1 MMKNEGQS
9 VIREKLAEYVRLL
22 KEEFSQGLI
31 LPTKTVPT
39 IVHQPKAAPLPATA
53 VVNNSKTEKKSGLME
68 LKELKLEEYFLC
80 SKTDLF
86 RTFCDLER
94 VKAFTQNSVSRYDC
108 KKGGFFSLFSD
119 NITGRFLNVVPHDRL
134 DLLWRFKSWPDD
146 HHSMVSITFHDEI
159 DRTKLVVQQLAVP
172 SQFYENTKV
181 NFKRKTSTNQ

>member
-1 MMKNEGQS
+1 MKNEGQS

-80 SKTDLF
+80 S
-86 RTFCDLER
+86 
-94 VKAFTQNSVSRYDC
+94 
-108 KKGGFFSLFSD
+108 
-119 NITGRFLNVVPHDRL
+119 
-134 DLLWRFKSWPDD
+134 
-146 HHSMVSITFHDEI
+146 
-159 DRTKLVVQQLAVP
+159 
-172 SQFYENTKV
+172 
-181 NFKRKTSTNQ
+181 